1 MDNMEKM
8 LVGTNVVPQN
18 QKKTV
23 WNNAL
28 Y

>member
-1 MDNMEKM
+1 MDNMEKV

-23 WNNAL
+23 WTNAL